1 MSKIRFIFVV
11 LIQTNSSNPLK
22 PPNPMKKVIS
32 EMKNNVNGSLS
43 SIFTKEDVIKILE
56 TIDEQSKVEG
66 NSVPF
71 DEEKLEEILDDLR
84 SILSNVE
91 DIEVDCD
98 DIEFSISGREIVVD
112 DVNVRGK
119 EEVTSDIE
127 SLIEKLEE
135 VKESC

>member
-1 MSKIRFIFVV
+1 M
-11 LIQTNSSNPLK
+11 N
-22 PPNPMKKVIS
+22 KVIS

-135 VKESC
+135 VKESCS

>member
-1 MSKIRFIFVV
+1 M
-11 LIQTNSSNPLK
+11 N
-22 PPNPMKKVIS
+22 KVIS

-56 TIDEQSKVEG
+56 TIDEQSKEQG
-66 NSVPF
+66 NSSF
-71 DEEKLEEILDDLR
+71 DNETLEEILDELR

-127 SLIEKLEE
+127 SLIEKLES
-135 VKESC
+135 VKEERCLED

>member
-1 MSKIRFIFVV
+1 
-11 LIQTNSSNPLK
+11 
-22 PPNPMKKVIS
+22 MKKVIG

-43 SIFTKEDVIKILE
+43 SIFSKEDVIKILE
-56 TIDEQSKVEG
+56 TIDEQLKEEG
-66 NSVPF
+66 NSSF
-71 DEEKLEEILDDLR
+71 DNETLDEILDDLR

-91 DIEVDCD
+91 DMEVDCD

-112 DVNVRGK
+112 DVNLRGK

-127 SLIEKLEE
+127 SLIEKMES